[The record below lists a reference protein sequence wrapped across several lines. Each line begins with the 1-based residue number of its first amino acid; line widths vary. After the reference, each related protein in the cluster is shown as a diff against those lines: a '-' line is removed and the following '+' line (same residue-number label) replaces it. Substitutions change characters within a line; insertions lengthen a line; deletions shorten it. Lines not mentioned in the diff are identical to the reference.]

1 MIYQEEETMRR
12 SGWGIVCLLLAGLG
26 CAGKPDPAVVTA
38 IEQLQKLG
46 GTFILHGATIPVKP
60 GVPLPPGKLSVRQ
73 INLNQKAVRDPQ
85 LEALKPL
92 KQLEELHVQGSL
104 LTDVGMTHLQD
115 FKQLQELDLHKSL
128 SITDKGLESLKYLP
142 RLTKLELS
150 YTRISDKGL
159 EHLTAIKSLKVLHLT
174 GTRVTAEGL
183 KTLKAAL
190 PNCEVL
196 K

>member
-1 MIYQEEETMRR
+1 MCR
-12 SGWGIVCLLLAGLG
+12 SGWGIMCLLLAIVG
-26 CAGKPDPAVVTA
+26 CAGKRDPAVVTA
-38 IEQLQKLG
+38 VEQIHKLG

-60 GVPLPPGKLSVRQ
+60 GAPLPSGALSVRE
-73 INLNQKAVRDPQ
+73 INLNQKLVRDAQ
-85 LEALKPL
+85 LEVLKPL
-92 KQLEELHVQGSL
+92 KQLQELHLQGSH
-104 LTDVGMTHLQD
+104 LTDVGLSHIQD

-128 SITDKGLESLKYLP
+128 YITDKGLESLKYLP

-159 EHLTAIKSLKVLHLT
+159 EHLQAIQSLKVLHLT

-183 KTLKAAL
+183 KSLRSGL